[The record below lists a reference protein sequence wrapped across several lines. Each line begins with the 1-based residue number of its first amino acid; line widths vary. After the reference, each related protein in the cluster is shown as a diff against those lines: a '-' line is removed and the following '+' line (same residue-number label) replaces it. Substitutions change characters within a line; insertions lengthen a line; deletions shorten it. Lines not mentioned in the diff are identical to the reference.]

1 MISTPEDDVP
11 QDSWFSEP
19 DREFA
24 SEQAAINHAAK
35 LLRDG
40 EYAWIDVCKPHGDS
54 MVYDYHID
62 EQRLRLS
69 LSKREISDGE
79 HDTLPRSRRRQRRRR
94 LC

>member
-1 MISTPEDDVP
+1 MKRSYTVMISTPEDDVP

-19 DREFA
+19 DRKFA

-40 EYAWIDVCKPHGDS
+40 EYAWIDVCKPHGGS

-62 EQRLRLS
+62 EA
-69 LSKREISDGE
+69 EIE
-79 HDTLPRSRRRQRRRR
+79 TRSVKAGDQ
-94 LC
+94 